1 MMAPS
6 NAHRHGLLGLLCLA
20 PALVLGQASK
30 AESVHA
36 CLSNG
41 GVEASIST
49 DDTWSNDTA
58 AFQFRLP
65 REPVSVA
72 FPQDNNEVALA
83 LSCARNA
90 SVKVSV
96 VGRGHS
102 FQGYSFGNPGNLVI
116 DLVSFTKLSFDETTN
131 QLTYGGGSN
140 VGPTAKFLWDNHKRH
155 FPHVRG
161 SHVGLVGSSFG
172 GGFGSE

>member
-1 MMAPS
+1 MMAPFETYKQ
-6 NAHRHGLLGLLCLA
+6 GLVGLLCLA
-20 PALVLGQASK
+20 PALALGQASK

-41 GVEASIST
+41 SVQATIST
-49 DDTWSNDTA
+49 DDTWTNDTA
-58 AFQFRLP
+58 SFQLRLP
-65 REPVSVA
+65 REPVTVA
-72 FPQDNNEVALA
+72 FPQDKNEVALA
-83 LSCARNA
+83 LGCARNA

-96 VGRGHS
+96 ISRGHS
-102 FQGYSFGNPGNLVI
+102 FQGYGFGNPGNLVI
-116 DLVSFTKLSFDETTN
+116 DIEAFTELSFDNSTN

-140 VGPTAKFLWDNHKRH
+140 VGPTAKFLWDSAKRH

-172 GGFGSE
+172 GGYGSE